1 ASAAARAP
9 ASLARTACAVRA
21 VAGAAALGGI
31 AHRRRSS
38 CFASAARPV
47 AAGPHRPHIAH
58 PPGAAC
64 TGCAPPAPAA
74 ETPGGTRR
82 HTGSSGMIALSL
94 LLSFCAF
101 SALSLAMNRHHQQVF
116 GRAVTPRRQ
125 TLLRAAG
132 ALLLVLAIPPAV
144 KGW

>member
-1 ASAAARAP
+1 
-9 ASLARTACAVRA
+9 
-21 VAGAAALGGI
+21 
-31 AHRRRSS
+31 
-38 CFASAARPV
+38 
-47 AAGPHRPHIAH
+47 
-58 PPGAAC
+58 
-64 TGCAPPAPAA
+64 
-74 ETPGGTRR
+74 
-82 HTGSSGMIALSL
+82 MIALSL

-144 KGW
+144 KGWGLSVGLAVWCVQLTLAAQAQLLLLTYRPLWTVPATVASGLACALCALAL